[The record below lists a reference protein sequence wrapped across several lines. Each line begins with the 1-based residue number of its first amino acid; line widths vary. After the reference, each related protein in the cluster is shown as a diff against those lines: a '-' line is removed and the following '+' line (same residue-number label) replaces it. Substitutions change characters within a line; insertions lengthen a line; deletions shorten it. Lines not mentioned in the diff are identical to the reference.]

1 VPDKK
6 YQRVSGNIKLKS
18 TYPTL
23 KNGHTTISIIGD
35 IIEKYIRQHKIQVD
49 SENRTVN
56 EYIKYKLFS
65 STEGTPRRVGTR
77 IIDSLNSYIKNYSRS
92 EQFTYS
98 SVKSEIER
106 KTQLTKSF
114 LKEDIFETNRDA
126 MINALISDSNKS
138 NRNHEKFIRTQQIAI
153 SSLTKFLDII
163 NTIDYKELKQT
174 SKGITKDGFYK
185 FVYRC
190 GEIYKSVTG
199 LKITTSKQKGKF
211 VEFTRYIYLEIIKEN
226 AFKLDVNQHD
236 FLRRRL
242 VKHNLENYIINN
254 IKYIKKVEKRYIRE
268 AEIEYTAYWLAII
281 SLANSK
287 DVTFSFFQGKNY
299 PKHLFV

>member
-1 VPDKK
+1 MPDKK